1 MAIGFREP
9 KGPFAVRLL
18 AAAAT
23 ALLLFASTASAQIVG
38 KGPVSQYAVTPEKID
53 QRLEAS
59 AEDTRKIS
67 AKGAARTALIDFA
80 WPQDREEYLALGKYV
95 VVLINAVSQE
105 ADELPLKRVYIES
118 NGREI
123 TLERIGSIRHDVPKT
138 SPVYAML
145 GRYREDAFYLAP
157 AGAMM
162 RKGTV
167 MVDFAVR
174 RSGFRLYDLP
184 GAPPAFVKADR
195 KPMPAADAK
204 PDPAALKAIIER
216 EYTGFTLPPIV
227 KADAR

>member
-1 MAIGFREP
+1 MNL
-9 KGPFAVRLL
+9 AVRLL

-23 ALLLFASTASAQIVG
+23 ALLLVASSASAQIMG
-38 KGPVSQYAVTPEKID
+38 KGPVSQHAVTPEKVD
-53 QRLEAS
+53 QRLEES
-59 AEDTRKIS
+59 AEDTRRIS

-80 WPQDREEYLALGKYV
+80 WPRDKEEYLALGKYV

-105 ADELPLKRVYIES
+105 ADELPLKRVYVES

-123 TLERIGSIRHDVPKT
+123 TLEKIGSIRREVPKA
-138 SPVYAML
+138 SPVHAML

-157 AGAMM
+157 AGVMM

-174 RSGFRLYDLP
+174 RSGFRLYQLP
-184 GAPPAFVKADR
+184 GSPPAFIKADR
-195 KPMPAADAK
+195 KPMPGANTM
-204 PDPAALKAIIER
+204 PDPAALKTIIER
-216 EYTGFTLPPIV
+216 EYTGFKLPEMV

>member
-1 MAIGFREP
+1 M
-9 KGPFAVRLL
+9 RLL

-23 ALLLFASTASAQIVG
+23 ALLLLALPATAQIMG
-38 KGPVSQYAVTPEKID
+38 KGPVSRHAVTPEAID
-53 QRLEAS
+53 QRLEES

-67 AKGAARTALIDFA
+67 EKGAARTALIDFA
-80 WPQDREEYLALGKYV
+80 WPHDRQEYLALGKYV

-105 ADELPLKRVYIES
+105 ADELPLKRVYVES
-118 NGREI
+118 QGREI
-123 TLERIGSIRHDVPKT
+123 TLEKIGSIRRDVPKT

-174 RSGFRLYDLP
+174 RSGFRLYQLP
-184 GAPPAFVKADR
+184 GSPPAFVKADR
-195 KPMPAADAK
+195 KPMPAANTK

-216 EYTGFTLPPIV
+216 EYTGFRLPEMV
-227 KADAR
+227 KAEAR

>member
-1 MAIGFREP
+1 MFAINH
-9 KGPFAVRLL
+9 
-18 AAAAT
+18 AAT
-23 ALLLFASTASAQIVG
+23 ALLLFASSASAQIVG
-38 KGPVSQYAVTPEKID
+38 KGPVSRSAVTPDKID

-80 WPQDREEYLALGKYV
+80 WPQDKAEYLALGKYV

-105 ADELPLKRVYIES
+105 ADELPLKRVYVES
-118 NGREI
+118 QGREI
-123 TLERIGSIRHDVPKT
+123 TLEKIGSIRREVPKA

-157 AGAMM
+157 AGTMM

-174 RSGFRLYDLP
+174 RSGFRLYELP
-184 GAPPAFVKADR
+184 GTPPAFVKADR
-195 KPMPAADAK
+195 KPMPGADAK
-204 PDPAALKAIIER
+204 PDPAALKAILER
-216 EYTGFTLPPIV
+216 EYTGFTLPPMV
-227 KADAR
+227 KAEVR